1 MEDMAGSSGRYRVE
15 EMAAAK
21 EVDFEAPPPA
31 LSHSSSG
38 DSLASLSSS
47 SSEDDA
53 FGPRTPRVDCDVVR
67 PIARS
72 DTWKPDRAKFGSG
85 KLHTGSLASPN
96 LPHAAAGN
104 GSAAGL
110 PGTPG
115 ATAGDKPVQGHLLSQ
130 TESAQPSR
138 SPPPPVPCAPGTSYE
153 EEENFE
159 RASRRMRRMSLS
171 KSHLNMLAAK
181 KRVIT
186 QANIAGSIFT
196 QAKGTRL
203 ILGEET
209 EIGQPAK
216 NAMSDGRASFR
227 HSRAELRWPCCCCR
241 GEVIDGEGIFRRWWD
256 VSQVV
261 LLVYVAIVVRPDN
274 PRHLAGRVPC
284 RPYMYGGYIPHGG
297 FILCSNTAC

>member
-1 MEDMAGSSGRYRVE
+1 MRYTQVPATCDLTCNTIDMEDMAGSSGRYRVE

-130 TESAQPSR
+130 TESALPSLVVAVSGGELFGGAVPPLREFCR
-138 SPPPPVPCAPGTSYE
+138 SSSCTPPG
-153 EEENFE
+153 
-159 RASRRMRRMSLS
+159 
-171 KSHLNMLAAK
+171 
-181 KRVIT
+181 
-186 QANIAGSIFT
+186 
-196 QAKGTRL
+196 
-203 ILGEET
+203 
-209 EIGQPAK
+209 
-216 NAMSDGRASFR
+216 
-227 HSRAELRWPCCCCR
+227 
-241 GEVIDGEGIFRRWWD
+241 
-256 VSQVV
+256 
-261 LLVYVAIVVRPDN
+261 
-274 PRHLAGRVPC
+274 
-284 RPYMYGGYIPHGG
+284 
-297 FILCSNTAC
+297 

>member
-1 MEDMAGSSGRYRVE
+1 MRCHRCANSAV
-15 EMAAAK
+15 AAP
-21 EVDFEAPPPA
+21 AP
-31 LSHSSSG
+31 H
-38 DSLASLSSS
+38 LASIHS
-47 SSEDDA
+47 
-53 FGPRTPRVDCDVVR
+53 
-67 PIARS
+67 
-72 DTWKPDRAKFGSG
+72 RAQGLLTQLLVACPT
-85 KLHTGSLASPN
+85 KLTELTG
-96 LPHAAAGN
+96 
-104 GSAAGL
+104 
-110 PGTPG
+110 
-115 ATAGDKPVQGHLLSQ
+115 
-130 TESAQPSR
+130 
-138 SPPPPVPCAPGTSYE
+138 PPPVPCAPGTSYE

-186 QANIAGSIFT
+186 QANIAGYIFT